1 MSILQYSAYF
11 FFVVGFALV
20 LTFPI
25 LGVIKRSKTNETQ
38 SKEVFLLNSF
48 LPNIIGIVCLAF
60 AFWASL
66 SHMSDAPD
74 YFWRILITITAIGG
88 IALSIVTAYQITV
101 LIRWRSD

>member
-1 MSILQYSAYF
+1 MSMLQYSAYF

-25 LGVIKRSKTNETQ
+25 LAVLKRKKTNETQ
-38 SKEVFLLNSF
+38 SKEVFLLNTF
-48 LPNIIGIVCLAF
+48 LPYMIGLACLAF

-66 SHMSDAPD
+66 SHVSDAPD
-74 YFWRILITITAIGG
+74 YFWQILITITAVGG
-88 IALSIVTAYQITV
+88 IALSVVTAYQSTV

>member
-1 MSILQYSAYF
+1 MSMLQYSAYF

-25 LGVIKRSKTNETQ
+25 LAAIKRGKTNETQ
-38 SKEVFLLNSF
+38 SKEEFLLNSF
-48 LPNIIGIVCLAF
+48 LPNMIGLSCLAF

-66 SHMSDAPD
+66 SHMTDAPD
-74 YFWRILITITAIGG
+74 YFWQILISVTAVGG
-88 IALSIVTAYQITV
+88 IALSVVTAYHSTV